1 MHVKIMN
8 LKLQKNLLR
17 PCFSSKL
24 ETTFAYFLFFFLQSN
39 KTYYEL
45 ETSRNHQK
53 LKKNEWEK
61 GGLIKV
67 DENDDNEE
75 ITI

>member
-1 MHVKIMN
+1 MLLIKIGN
-8 LKLQKNLLR
+8 NFRL
-17 PCFSSKL
+17 FS
-24 ETTFAYFLFFFLQSN
+24 FFLLQSN

-53 LKKNEWEK
+53 KNEWEK

-67 DENDDNEE
+67 DGNDDNEE